1 MELSILD
8 TCGLPDGSILSV
20 RSGPTRRQSPLPC
33 STPFKLPAGPWPL
46 RIDVLALLG
55 KSLAGASLSKIDADG
70 RCRVPLEARDG
81 RQMSVTLQVFEGKN
95 GMRPNTAPNP
105 NTRKGAEEADAEGGP
120 SSPMRR
126 RDTEA
131 EARAYLDRHR
141 LHEFMHTL
149 FELLLR
155 ERPADPY
162 SFIAARFREAAQLEV
177 PSLPAALPAISSAEK
192 PSRSSVSTA
201 PTSSP
206 TVHREDPSPALT
218 THDGAFQVT
227 VRNMRGWSLARIAT
241 YPDIRVSTLKE
252 QLAASLGV
260 PPASQQLLWWAETMP
275 NDTTLKDHGVPM
287 DGVTVHLVCGTRDP
301 RLRMALSGSSDGGL
315 KLWSLEDGELLRDFG
330 CGGPAAVLAVSV
342 HWESM
347 RALTGCLDG
356 RLQLWDIATG
366 SCTRTWAGHAEEIS
380 ALDVDWPGMRALSG
394 ACDGIAKL
402 WNLNDEGCA
411 MTLVGG
417 SALYSLAV
425 NWPEM
430 KACGGLKN
438 GLVRLWNLA
447 NGTHVRDI
455 NIGTAAAISAGTAV
469 SAVAIDCV
477 GHRAVSGLEDGHL
490 AYWHFSP
497 PEDAHGAE
505 SPPPAATPKTKVLLA
520 HYRAVRTISAR
531 WTSNDS
537 RALCGSDDGSLS
549 LWSLDSQTCIARFG
563 RHVGFV
569 WTIFV
574 DWSRDRA
581 LSGAFDGCLKLWDL
595 RTGDCLRTLQGHSRP
610 VRSIAAG

>member
-1 MELSILD
+1 
-8 TCGLPDGSILSV
+8 
-20 RSGPTRRQSPLPC
+20 
-33 STPFKLPAGPWPL
+33 
-46 RIDVLALLG
+46 
-55 KSLAGASLSKIDADG
+55 
-70 RCRVPLEARDG
+70 
-81 RQMSVTLQVFEGKN
+81 MSVTLQVFEGKN
-95 GMRPNTAPNP
+95 GNRPNTAPNP
-105 NTRKGAEEADAEGGP
+105 TNTQKGGEEADAEGAAT
-120 SSPMRR
+120 SPVRR

-162 SFIAARFREAAQLEV
+162 SFIADRFREAARLEV
-177 PSLPAALPAISSAEK
+177 PSIPAALPGMAGVEK

-206 TVHREDPSPALT
+206 TVHRDEAPPAAAAPEA
-218 THDGAFQVT
+218 AFQVT
-227 VRNMRGWSLARIAT
+227 VRNMRGWSLTRIAAE
-241 YPDIRVSTLKE
+241 PDVRVGALKE
-252 QLAASLGV
+252 RLAASLGV
-260 PPASQQLLWWAETMP
+260 PPASQQLLWWAETLP
-275 NDTTLKDHGVPM
+275 NDTTLREHGVPL

-330 CGGPAAVLAVSV
+330 CGGPSAVLAVSV
-342 HWESM
+342 HWPTM
-347 RALTGCLDG
+347 RAVTGCLDG
-356 RLQLWDIATG
+356 RLQLWDVEG
-366 SCTRTWAGHAEEIS
+366 GRCTRTWTGHAEEVS
-380 ALDVDWPGMRALSG
+380 SLDADWTGMRALSG
-394 ACDGIAKL
+394 AVDGTVKL
-402 WNLNDEGCA
+402 WNLNEEGCVL
-411 MTLVGG
+411 TLSGG
-417 SALYSLAV
+417 SAIYSLAV
-425 NWPEM
+425 NWSEM
-430 KACGGLKN
+430 KACGGLRN

-447 NGTHVRDI
+447 TGAHLRDI
-455 NIGTAAAISAGTAV
+455 NVGTAAAIAAGTAV
-469 SAVAIDCV
+469 SAVAIDCI
-477 GHRAVSGLEDGHL
+477 GQRAVSGLEDGHL
-490 AYWHFSP
+490 AYWHFGP
-497 PEDAHGAE
+497 QEDGTEAVA
-505 SPPPAATPKTKVLLA
+505 PPKTKVLLA

-531 WTSNDS
+531 WTPSDS

-549 LWSLDSQTCIARFG
+549 LWCLDSQTCVARFG

-569 WTIFV
+569 WTIYA